1 MLAHHHCRVSAQERK
16 GHVDRKLRYCPG
28 DLKGHVNN
36 VVYNRYAESGRI
48 AWVRNY
54 AKLQDPAHRSA
65 WNNLWTPKGE
75 VGLILRKITTEFKL

>member
-1 MLAHHHCRVSAQERK
+1 M
-16 GHVDRKLRYCPG
+16 
-28 DLKGHVNN
+28 NN

>member
-1 MLAHHHCRVSAQERK
+1 M
-16 GHVDRKLRYCPG
+16 
-28 DLKGHVNN
+28 NN

-48 AWVRNY
+48 AWVQNY
-54 AKLQDPAHRSA
+54 ARLQDPAYRSA

>member
-1 MLAHHHCRVSAQERK
+1 M
-16 GHVDRKLRYCPG
+16 
-28 DLKGHVNN
+28 NN

-48 AWVRNY
+48 AWVQNF

-75 VGLILRKITTEFKL
+75 IGLILRKITTEFKL